1 MKNFIVCILLFG
13 SMAYANASEESKSE
27 VPVSLKKV
35 EENKVLFRFKGK
47 PEGPVTVRIFDENN
61 VLVKRHR
68 VFYKNAF
75 AKVYNFNQIG
85 PGNYTME
92 IMNGQN
98 LVDRLSVNLESP
110 VKKPTHSITSNL
122 EPMRDNA
129 FRLSVNSEIPED
141 ITVSIFKDGVLLH
154 EEKLDNASGLNKVYR
169 MQGISLFSRIDFYVS
184 TASGYK
190 EHIVAR

>member
-1 MKNFIVCILLFG
+1 MKKLLACIMLFG
-13 SMAYANASEESKSE
+13 SMAYATASEERKSE

-35 EENKVLFRFKGK
+35 EENKVLFRFKGT
-47 PEGPVTVRIFDENN
+47 PEGPVTVRIYDENN
-61 VLVKRHR
+61 TLVKRHR
-68 VFYKNAF
+68 VFYNNAF

-98 LVDRLSVNLESP
+98 LVDRLSINLESP
-110 VKKPTHSITSNL
+110 VKKPTHFITSNL

-141 ITVSIFKDGVLLH
+141 ITVSIFKDGALLH
-154 EEKLDNASGLNKVYR
+154 EEKLDNVSGLNKIYR
-169 MQGISLFSRIDFYVS
+169 MQGISMLSRIDFYIN
-184 TASGYK
+184 TESGYT
-190 EHIVAR
+190 ERIIAR